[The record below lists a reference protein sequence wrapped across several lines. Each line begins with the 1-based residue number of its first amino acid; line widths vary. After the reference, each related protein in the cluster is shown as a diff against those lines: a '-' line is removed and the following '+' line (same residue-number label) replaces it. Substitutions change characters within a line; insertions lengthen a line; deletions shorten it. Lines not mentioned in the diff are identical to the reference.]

1 MVADQIE
8 KKGLNDKWARI
19 IGVPSL
25 AFLIILASNDPWK
38 TLPLDIQL
46 TKIIKNI
53 FYVFLYWEG
62 NRIIFIY
69 LRNRYP
75 NHKDTTKKIIVQVM
89 FFLGFVSVAAFVMAA
104 IDRNLSY
111 EEHEAFWASYLG
123 IAEKSALFLGIVT
136 MGYECVY
143 FFGKW
148 EKSLYESERL
158 KKEGVISQLEMLKN
172 QISPH
177 FLFNSLNALIT
188 LVPEDPQLSVVF
200 IQKLSNVYRHV
211 LSHND
216 KNLVDLDVEIHFLRD
231 YIFLFQMRF
240 GENLVVEYQLP
251 ENVDHLQ
258 IVPFTL
264 QMLVENAVK
273 HNVISSKK
281 PLKIVIA
288 SDSDKIIVK
297 NNLQKKISGV
307 ESTNTGLKN
316 IISRYRLLTNRL
328 VDVVADNNEFS
339 VSLPL
344 LTYQTI

>member
-1 MVADQIE
+1 MD
-8 KKGLNDKWARI
+8 KKGLNDQWARV
-19 IGVPSL
+19 IGVPLL
-25 AFLIILASNDPWK
+25 AFIIILFSNDPWK
-38 TLPLDIQL
+38 TLPLNMQL
-46 TKIIKNI
+46 IKIIKNI

-62 NRIIFIY
+62 NRLIFIY

-75 NHKDTTKKIIVQVM
+75 NHRDTTKKIIVQAV
-89 FFLGFVSVAAFVMAA
+89 FFIAFVIVAAFIMTI
-104 IDRNLSY
+104 IDANIAY
-111 EEHEAFWASYLG
+111 EEHEPFWSSYLE
-123 IAEKSALFLGIVT
+123 ITEKSALFLGIVT
-136 MGYECVY
+136 LGYECVY

-188 LVPEDPQLSVVF
+188 LVPEDPQLSVIF

-216 KNLVDLDVEIHFLRD
+216 KDVVDLDVEIGFLRD

-240 GENLVVEYQLP
+240 GDNLIVEYQLP
-251 ENVDHLQ
+251 EKVDQLL

-273 HNVISSKK
+273 HNVISSRK
-281 PLKIVIA
+281 PLRIVIL
-288 SDSDKIIVK
+288 SDGEKIIVK
-297 NNLQKKISGV
+297 NTLQKKTSGV
-307 ESTNTGLKN
+307 ESTHIGLEN
-316 IISRYRLLTNRL
+316 IISRYKLLTNRL
-328 VDVVADNNEFS
+328 VDVVVDNHEFS

-344 LTYQTI
+344 LLQEPK

>member
-1 MVADQIE
+1 MD
-8 KKGLNDKWARI
+8 KKGLNDKWARVV
-19 IGVPSL
+19 GVPLL
-25 AFLIILASNDPWK
+25 AFIIILFSNDPWK
-38 TLPLDIQL
+38 TLPLNIQL
-46 TKIIKNI
+46 IKIIKNL

-69 LRNRYP
+69 LRNKYP
-75 NHKDTTKKIIVQVM
+75 NHRDTTRKIIVQIL
-89 FFLGFVSVAAFVMAA
+89 FFVAFVVVAAFIMAV
-104 IDRNLSY
+104 IDSNIAY
-111 EEHEAFWASYLG
+111 EEHEPFWSNYLE
-123 IAEKSALFLGIVT
+123 IAEKSGLFLGIVT
-136 MGYECVY
+136 LGYECVY

-211 LSHND
+211 LSNNE
-216 KNLVDLDVEIHFLRD
+216 KNVVDLDEEIRFLRD

-240 GENLVVEYQLP
+240 GENLIVEYQLP
-251 ENVDHLQ
+251 ENIRQLK
-258 IVPFTL
+258 IVPFAL

-273 HNVISSKK
+273 HNIISARKS
-281 PLKIVIA
+281 LKILIA
-288 SDSDKIIVK
+288 ADSERIIVK
-297 NNLQKKISGV
+297 NNLQKRTSGV

-316 IISRYRLLTNRL
+316 IISRYQLLTSQL
-328 VDVVADNNEFS
+328 VNIEIGTHEFS

-344 LTYQTI
+344 IAQETI